1 VRLLEPAL
9 STKRP
14 GGTRTMSKLTPFTVV
29 RVVLSGP
36 KQGSD
41 FEQAAALKT
50 KLGEHV
56 PPYMIPRKFIFLESF
71 PMNANGKADRKK
83 LAETLA

>member
-1 VRLLEPAL
+1 MVKFRTTMRTKYDPLKDPKYM
-9 STKRP
+9 STAMKAFFRA
-14 GGTRTMSKLTPFTVV
+14 K
-29 RVVLSGP
+29 
-36 KQGSD
+36 
-41 FEQAAALKT
+41 LKT

-56 PPYMIPRKFIFLESF
+56 PPYMIPRKFIFLDSF

>member
-1 VRLLEPAL
+1 VADAVVLPVRKGDRVDSVAA
-9 STKRP
+9 
-14 GGTRTMSKLTPFTVV
+14 F
-29 RVVLSGP
+29 VVLSGP